1 MKLKIGFFSI
11 LMIYLANFEAF
22 LFKFLSG
29 AVQNQKLLST
39 YDYNRYKYN
48 SKKKQ

>member
-1 MKLKIGFFSI
+1 MKLKIGVF
-11 LMIYLANFEAF
+11 F
-22 LFKFLSG
+22 LFYFG